1 MQLLL
6 VITTDTFMGKEKKKG
21 SLSGK
26 RVQSMYPEAVDKYWY
41 FYNNFG
47 NRWVLYFEHVEKT
60 IVFFSALCFTDVH
73 CWNFSVIIEKDI
85 FRKGEK

>member
-60 IVFFSALCFTDVH
+60 IVFFFQHYVLLMFTVG
-73 CWNFSVIIEKDI
+73 I
-85 FRKGEK
+85 FQS

>member
-60 IVFFSALCFTDVH
+60 IVFFFFQHYVLLMFTVG
-73 CWNFSVIIEKDI
+73 I
-85 FRKGEK
+85 FQS

>member
-60 IVFFSALCFTDVH
+60 FFFFFQHYVLLMFTVG
-73 CWNFSVIIEKDI
+73 I
-85 FRKGEK
+85 FQS